1 MWNRAADMQQVWV
14 LLTLMLTAS
23 QGDMHGE
30 AGTSSGIVLR
40 PGVLLHRNSRD
51 IFVRAAGPVRL
62 LLGELEE
69 FCDTSLKT
77 LLLLAMKPRPHYEAQ
92 TAAGAAVAREQEQP
106 SLSSLQQGGSDSP
119 SSLQSHCQNSL
130 LLEEVITL
138 P

>member
-1 MWNRAADMQQVWV
+1 MHQEWV

-23 QGDMHGE
+23 QEDMHGE

-40 PGVLLHRNSRD
+40 PGVLLHRSSRD
-51 IFVRAAGPVRL
+51 IFVRATGPVRL

-69 FCDTSLKT
+69 FSATSPKT
-77 LLLLAMKPRPHYEAQ
+77 LLLLAMTPRPHHEAW

-106 SLSSLQQGGSDSP
+106 SLSSLQQGGSDPP
-119 SSLQSHCQNSL
+119 SSLQGHHQNSL
-130 LLEEVITL
+130 LLEEVTAL